1 MVVIVQENQLRT
13 ISSRVCVP
21 LELAAPILRSSP
33 KASHYNIQAVNWSNK
48 IPPTGVGVASENG
61 I

>member
-21 LELAAPILRSSP
+21 LELAAPIPALFAKSL
-33 KASHYNIQAVNWSNK
+33 AL
-48 IPPTGVGVASENG
+48 
-61 I
+61 